1 MKSIEQ
7 IAQRIKG
14 MREMLDISVTEMAKV
29 CNMSAEDYLE
39 YESGKKDF
47 VFSFLFACANKV
59 NIDVAELLTGEN
71 PHLKSY
77 AIERKGKGLSV
88 ERRKGFDYLHLAS
101 RFHNRKME
109 PYLVSVPYI
118 EEALNSPIKTSTHE
132 GQEMDFVLEGSLK
145 FFIDG
150 KIEELNE
157 GDSIFYNSA
166 LPHGMIASD
175 KKGCK
180 FLAILVK

>member
-1 MKSIEQ
+1 
-7 IAQRIKG
+7 
-14 MREMLDISVTEMAKV
+14 
-29 CNMSAEDYLE
+29 
-39 YESGKKDF
+39 
-47 VFSFLFACANKV
+47 
-59 NIDVAELLTGEN
+59 
-71 PHLKSY
+71 
-77 AIERKGKGLSV
+77 
-88 ERRKGFDYLHLAS
+88 
-101 RFHNRKME
+101 ME
-109 PYLVSVPYI
+109 PYLVRVPYI
-118 EEALNSPIKTSTHE
+118 EEALNSPINTSTHE
-132 GQEMDFVLEGSLK
+132 GQEMDILLEGSLK